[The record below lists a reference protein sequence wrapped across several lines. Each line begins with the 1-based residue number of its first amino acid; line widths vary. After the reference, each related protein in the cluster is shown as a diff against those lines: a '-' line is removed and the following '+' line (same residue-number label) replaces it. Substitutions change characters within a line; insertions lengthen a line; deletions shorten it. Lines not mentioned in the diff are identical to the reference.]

1 MLSKSTQ
8 HSCQSLGCELRRF
21 TELKNTFLDKLTG
34 NILYLVI
41 IGLFLIEFSAGL
53 AIAHLDSVH
62 ECQASGCVI
71 ERVNS
76 E

>member
-1 MLSKSTQ
+1 MKV
-8 HSCQSLGCELRRF
+8 
-21 TELKNTFLDKLTG
+21 KNAFLDKLTG
-34 NILYLVI
+34 KILYLLI
-41 IGLFLIEFSAGL
+41 IGLFLVEFSAGL
-53 AIAHLDSVH
+53 AIAHLDAVH

>member
-1 MLSKSTQ
+1 MKV
-8 HSCQSLGCELRRF
+8 
-21 TELKNTFLDKLTG
+21 KNTFLDKLTG
-34 NILYLVI
+34 KLLYLVI
-41 IGLFLIEFSAGL
+41 IGLFLVEFSAGL